1 MNATILQELR
11 NRHSKDAVTAMVAW
25 FRLCKGGFA
34 EHRAPRNGEKSTF
47 IGTGLIFTLNAAGRL
62 LEQEALKDR
71 T

>member
-11 NRHSKDAVTAMVAW
+11 NRRSKDAATAMVAW
-25 FRLCKGGFA
+25 HRLCKAGFA
-34 EHRAPRNGEKSTF
+34 EFRPPRVDEKSSF
-47 IGTGLIFTLNAAGRL
+47 VGTGLIFTLNAAGRL